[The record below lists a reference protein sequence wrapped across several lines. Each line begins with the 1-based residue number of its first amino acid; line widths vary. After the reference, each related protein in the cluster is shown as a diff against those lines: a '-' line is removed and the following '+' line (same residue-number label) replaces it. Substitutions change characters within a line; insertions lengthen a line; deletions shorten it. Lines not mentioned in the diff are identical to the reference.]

1 MNSTLTIRGARA
13 VLPDTMLENATI
25 FVEDGVIREIVTDG
39 AKSGRQ
45 GGTVFD
51 AGGRTVG
58 PGFFDPHCHGDGT
71 TRFFDDPNTV
81 VKNLLR
87 HGTTSVLATIG
98 YPDMVRDG
106 IGRQLDEFKAALQP
120 QAKTVVAGV
129 HLEGPY
135 VNRKYGAQ
143 TSRGIIKL
151 FDPVEY
157 RELIKQHGDLIKWW
171 TCAPELAGAAEF
183 MTAATAR
190 GHIIA
195 AGHTEATAEQIQAA
209 IGQGL
214 KVITHWTNATGNPKA
229 AAYRGTRFPGID
241 EASLVFDEL
250 TAEIVPDEG
259 GRHVHP
265 LMAKLLYKTKGANR
279 IMVITDAGYGRP
291 DDPTD
296 PALAKLDVSI
306 DAAGDLAGSRLNMA
320 GAARNF
326 RAFTGCTLPE
336 LFRMTSLNTA
346 RLLGLDGQVGSIER
360 GKQANLIVLDDGF
373 HVTHTFLQGHEVA
386 R

>member
-1 MNSTLTIRGARA
+1 MNSPLTIRGARA
-13 VLPDTMLENATI
+13 VLPDTVLENATI
-25 FVEDGVIREIVTDG
+25 RIEGGVIREVTAGG
-39 AKSGRQ
+39 AKPGA
-45 GGTVFD
+45 GGGAVFE
-51 AGGRTVG
+51 AGGRVVG

-81 VKNLLR
+81 VRNLLK

-106 IGRQLDEFKAALQP
+106 IGGQLENFQRALQP
-120 QAKTVVAGV
+120 QAKAVVAGV

-143 TSRGIIKL
+143 TSRGVIKQ

-157 RELIKQHGDLIKWW
+157 QELIERHGDLIKWW
-171 TCAPELAGAAEF
+171 TCAPELPGSAEF
-183 MTAATAR
+183 IAAAKAR
-190 GHIIA
+190 GHVVA
-195 AGHTEATAEQIQAA
+195 AGHSEATVEQIQAA

-214 KVITHWTNATGNPKA
+214 KVITHWTNATGNPNA

-250 TAEIVPDEG
+250 TAEIIPDSG

-265 LMAKLLYKTKGANR
+265 LMAKLLYKAKGADR
-279 IMVITDAGYGRP
+279 VMVITDAGYGRP

-306 DAAGDLAGSRLNMA
+306 DASGDLAGSRLNMA

-326 RAFTGCTLPE
+326 RAFSGCTLPE
-336 LFRMTSLNTA
+336 LFRMTSLNAA
-346 RLLGLDGQVGSIER
+346 RVLGLDGRVGSLER
-360 GKQANLIVLDDGF
+360 GKQANLIVLNDDF
-373 HVTHTFLQGHEVA
+373 SVAHTFLQGREVA
-386 R
+386 P